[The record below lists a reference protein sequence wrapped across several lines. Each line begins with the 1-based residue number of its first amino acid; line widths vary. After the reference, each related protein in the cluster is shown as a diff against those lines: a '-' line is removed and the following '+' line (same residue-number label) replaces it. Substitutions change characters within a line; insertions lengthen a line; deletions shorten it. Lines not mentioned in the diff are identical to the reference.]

1 MYRPILRPGAQR
13 KLKKLGDADLVIG
26 LPTYKNPEAAAR
38 VARVALAGARQH
50 FPDLTTVLINAD
62 AGYKAVTRRVIAGQA
77 AGCNGRQEIIA
88 GRYEG
93 ALGYGSATAALI
105 DAGLALDARAVVILD
120 SNTHSITPDW
130 VAGLAY
136 LILHD
141 KADLVMPRYH
151 WAFPDGALS
160 DLIAYPLFRAL
171 WGHSLRHPAAPD
183 FALSPRLATA
193 LLDQDIWETEVARFG
208 LPPWLAT
215 YAIVGNWRVAQ
226 SALGE
231 KTLASH
237 PPMPG
242 SERLWLKQAGY
253 SRQFQLRFRN
263 IVSVLLHQLSRH
275 EASWAN
281 VDSFRS
287 LATLTRFVS
296 QCDRSPGSEGDIS
309 PLLDTLALGW
319 IEYRALWQRILRPDN
334 LAQLESLASLPVD
347 RFYFP
352 PNLWARVVYDFA
364 VSFNKSDDDPRQI
377 AGSLFPLFWGRLAAF
392 QQEIAGLSVV
402 GQEGT
407 IAAQAVEFE
416 EMRPYLKSRWYA
428 DSPDSPRRKIL

>member
-1 MYRPILRPGAQR
+1 MYHPILRPGAQR
-13 KLKKLGDADLVIG
+13 QLKKTGDADLVIG
-26 LPTYKNPEAAAR
+26 LPTYKNPEAAAH

-50 FPDLTTVLINAD
+50 FPDLRTVLVNAD
-62 AGYKAVTRRVIAGQA
+62 AGYKAATRRVIAGQA
-77 AGCNGRQEIIA
+77 VCCNGHQEVIT

-93 ALGYGSATAALI
+93 TLGYGSAAAALI
-105 DAGLALDARAVVILD
+105 DAALALDARAIVILD

-130 VAGLAY
+130 IAGLAY
-136 LILHD
+136 LILED

-151 WAFPDGALS
+151 WSFPDGALS

-171 WGHSLRHPAAPD
+171 WGQSVRHPAAPD

-193 LLDQDIWETEVARFG
+193 LLDQDVWETEVARFG

-231 KTLASH
+231 KTLASN
-237 PPMPG
+237 PPAPG
-242 SERLWLKQAGY
+242 SERSRLKQAGY
-253 SRQFQLRFRN
+253 SRQFQLRFQN
-263 IVSVLLHQLSRH
+263 IVSVLLHQLYRH
-275 EASWAN
+275 EASWTN
-281 VDSFRS
+281 VESIRS
-287 LATLTRFVS
+287 LVTLTRFVS
-296 QCDRSPGSEGDIS
+296 ESDRSPSPEGDIS
-309 PLLDTLALGW
+309 ALLDALALGW
-319 IEYRALWQRILRPDN
+319 IEYRLLWQRILRPDN
-334 LAQLESLASLPVD
+334 LAQLEAVASLPVD

-352 PNLWARVVYDFA
+352 PELWARVVYDFA
-364 VSFNKSDDDPRQI
+364 VAFNKSDDDPRQI

-392 QQEIAGLSVV
+392 RQEIAGLSVV
-402 GQEGT
+402 GREGT

-428 DSPDSPRRKIL
+428 GSSDSPRRKVA